1 MANTEKPANINYD
14 IINSATDEQ
23 IEALSHAYSIGD
35 EDAIRIISVLDEAA
49 ETGNKDAI
57 RFIERFNALVDGK
70 NAEFLRRLSEND
82 PEAVAGANRIINNYR
97 EGKLTPGEKD
107 FILRYASPA
116 ESDIDLFID
125 AIIKD
130 PEDKNNFLE
139 GLTPAKVKKLLPEY
153 EVNPQEEAALTYTT
167 EERATLRTGSEEE
180 KAKVR
185 EARRERAKRFLCG
198 LTLGDFVTI
207 TRAGAPKR
215 KKKPSEDLPQ
225 GTVTS
230 VSEYVTNKDIFAKAV
245 FGEKIK
251 GKSFDLIRETAAAG
265 PLTLWTTGKGKN
277 IKNVTIYTRLEPNK
291 EALKAAGITIG
302 KNLSKCAREVY
313 GALLSHYLAGN
324 NLLSIGMVGKIIFNV
339 RNGNDLTETQKNYI
353 INGANELFL
362 TTLYVDT
369 TRTKTHKDGKDKG
382 KNLDGYVSL
391 LEANN
396 IKMTRSEQTF
406 PGRITSAYINGNLV
420 ETAIELYK
428 LPTLY
433 ALQSALER
441 GQILRAPIE
450 LLEIPGRTDVEL
462 VTIRAYL
469 MQRIDAMKHANLSRM
484 IIYKN
489 ILDEVGVDPTD
500 RAQRNRKS
508 GILERTERILNAWK
522 EKGYIH
528 DYAKLTKE
536 GKPVKGT
543 ASLYE
548 IEIRL

>member
-130 PEDKNNFLE
+130 PEDRNNFLE
-139 GLTPAKVKKLLPEY
+139 GLTPAKVKKLLPGY
-153 EVNPQEEAALTYTT
+153 EVNPQEEAALTYTP

-215 KKKPSEDLPQ
+215 KKKPSEDIPT
-225 GTVTS
+225 GTATS
-230 VSEYVTNKDIFAKAV
+230 VDEYVITKDLLSKAV
-245 FGEKIK
+245 FGEPGRN
-251 GKSFDLIRETAAAG
+251 GKTLSLIRKKNSVVK
-265 PLTLWTTGKGKN
+265 LWTTGKGKN
-277 IKNVTIYTRLEPNK
+277 VKEVIIYTRLELNE
-291 EALKAAGITIG
+291 EALKAAGLTVG
-302 KNLSKCAREVY
+302 KNLSKRAREVY

-324 NLLSIGMVGKIIFNV
+324 NLVSVGMIGKIIFNV
-339 RNGNDLTETQKNYI
+339 RDGNDLTETQKKYI
-353 INGANELFL
+353 VDGANELFL
-362 TTLYVDT
+362 TTLYADT
-369 TRTKTHKDGKDKG
+369 TKAVKDAQGVKNDDKYT
-382 KNLDGYVSL
+382 NL
-391 LEANN
+391 LETHGINLTDAA
-396 IKMTRSEQTF
+396 QVF
-406 PGRITSAYINGNLV
+406 PGRFTAGYINGKLV
-420 ETAIELYK
+420 RDLIQLYD
-428 LPTLY
+428 LPILY
-433 ALQSALER
+433 ILQNKFEK
-441 GQILRAPIE
+441 GQILRAPVDI
-450 LLEIPGRTDVEL
+450 LETPGRTDEDVIA
-462 VTIRAYL
+462 IRAYL
-469 MQRIDAMKHANLSRM
+469 LRRIDAMKHSNNSRM
-484 IIYKN
+484 IVYKN
-489 ILDEVGVDPTD
+489 ILDEIGIDPTD
-500 RAQRNRKS
+500 RAQRTRKS
-508 GILERTERILNAWK
+508 RVLAKVERVLDYWK
-522 EKGYIH
+522 EKNYIH

-543 ASLYE
+543 APLYE